1 MVIDFVKENSVSIII
16 VVCVIIG
23 LLVLFSLLG
32 INFEDSNKKKISKII
47 TIETID
53 NFNTPM
59 NDSFCNT
66 YKSNPSKLNKKCKE
80 LTNNNCMNINCCIL
94 ANGKKILDELKWE
107 GVAMVE
113 FKKDNSTGMYNLMEI
128 NAKFWGSLDLAL
140 VCGADFPGLMIDSA
154 LGKEI
159 VPWTYKYKRF
169 HTRCIS

>member
-53 NFNTPM
+53 NFNIPM

-94 ANGKKILDELKWE
+94 ANGKKCMAGNKGGPIFYSDEMNNK
-107 GVAMVE
+107 
-113 FKKDNSTGMYNLMEI
+113 I
-128 NAKFWGSLDLAL
+128 N
-140 VCGADFPGLMIDSA
+140 IDYYYYKQKCI
-154 LGKEI
+154 GKC
-159 VPWTYKYKRF
+159 K
-169 HTRCIS
+169 

>member
-32 INFEDSNKKKISKII
+32 INFEDSNKKKDISKII

-94 ANGKKILDELKWE
+94 ANGKKCMAGNKGGPIFYSDEMNNK
-107 GVAMVE
+107 
-113 FKKDNSTGMYNLMEI
+113 I
-128 NAKFWGSLDLAL
+128 N
-140 VCGADFPGLMIDSA
+140 IDYYYYKQKCI
-154 LGKEI
+154 GKC
-159 VPWTYKYKRF
+159 K
-169 HTRCIS
+169 

>member
-94 ANGKKILDELKWE
+94 ANGKKCMAGNKGGPIFYSDEMNNK
-107 GVAMVE
+107 
-113 FKKDNSTGMYNLMEI
+113 I
-128 NAKFWGSLDLAL
+128 N
-140 VCGADFPGLMIDSA
+140 IDYYYYKQKCI
-154 LGKEI
+154 GK
-159 VPWTYKYKRF
+159 
-169 HTRCIS
+169 C